1 MVARVRPD
9 EDPTL
14 FVGRYIRD
22 TVGNGFGLQVVFE
35 EPGSCHYR
43 LTRCTLLEKARA
55 RGTEALDICEA
66 HEEFW
71 QTVARSVVDGPSV
84 RFSPTM
90 RDGHDC
96 CEVRL
101 RGLDVAGRGE
111 EAHRS
116 KANEAV

>member
-1 MVARVRPD
+1 VPARVVAD
-9 EDPTL
+9 GDPTV

-22 TVGNGFGLQVVFE
+22 TVGNGFGLQVVSE
-35 EPGSCHYR
+35 APGSCHYQ

-55 RGTEALDICEA
+55 RGTTELDICEA

-71 QTVARSVVDGPSV
+71 QTVSRSVVDGPSV

-90 RDGHDC
+90 RDGHFC

-101 RGLDVAGRGE
+101 RGLDVAGRG
-111 EAHRS
+111 APTP
-116 KANEAV
+116 